1 MIDLVNAR
9 FVPVWVNIRKSRV
22 PDVRAIDPAITGI
35 KLDEDRKVSG
45 GFSQGFFVRT
55 LVLSANGRFLLNPQ
69 ANDDPLGTHAAKG
82 HFPYGQVKAR
92 DYLPMLNQALGRA
105 EGIRWGN

>member
-9 FVPVWVNIRKSRV
+9 FVPVWINIRKAPV
-22 PDVRAIDPAITGI
+22 PDMRAIDPAIRGI
-35 KLDEDRKVSG
+35 ELDQHRNVTG
-45 GFSQGFFVRT
+45 GFNQGFFVRS

-82 HFPYGQVKAR
+82 HFPYGQIKAC

-105 EGIRWGN
+105 EGIRWGY